1 MQKGLSPRIGYVV
14 QSALQIIPQT
24 LESADRIRD
33 AQRAR
38 GLETEG
44 RLLTRARAFL
54 PLLLPVVLS
63 SLVATEERA
72 MALEVRG
79 FGLRAARRARYVIPD
94 SGAQRV
100 VRWSLVVLVPV
111 ALAARVAGWR

>member
-1 MQKGLSPRIGYVV
+1 MV

-24 LESADRIRD
+24 LEMVSRIQD

-44 RLLTRARAFL
+44 RLLTRARAFI

-63 SLVATEERA
+63 SLVATQERA
-72 MALEVRG
+72 MALDVRG
-79 FGLRAARRARYVIPD
+79 FGLPGARRQRYVLPD
-94 SGAQRV
+94 SVGQRV
-100 VRWSLVVLVPV
+100 LRWVLVALVPAAVV
-111 ALAARVAGWR
+111 ARILGWR